1 MREYDT
7 IIADLNV
14 CLERLTTLISDP
26 HDLTMAEHEEATHLS
41 AILDMAL
48 IFQSMHDPQRVLPAM
63 AHLGRVLGTH
73 AVAQLG
79 FWGDVD
85 VLHMPWPAEEEAPD
99 APDT

>member
-1 MREYDT
+1 MREYDA

-14 CLERLTTLISDP
+14 FLERLTTLISDP

-73 AVAQLG
+73 AVAHLG

-85 VLHMPWPAEEEAPD
+85 VLHTPRSAEKAPD
-99 APDT
+99 A